1 MSKKNRLM
9 EINLEISK
17 LSTDF
22 GQNVL
27 KDTDSFELVTSNEA
41 DVEGI
46 PEPDLQ
52 AAKCDD
58 GYKFTLK
65 MPSYLAYMTY
75 GPNRDIREKLYKAYC
90 TRAPQNAE
98 IIEKLLSLKTE
109 KAKILGFDRFSDLSL
124 ATKNAKSPEDV
135 INFLNDLAEKKA
147 YNQAGAELNDLKK
160 NSRIQ

>member
-98 IIEKLLSLKTE
+98 IIEKTTLPKDR
-109 KAKILGFDRFSDLSL
+109 KKQKILGFDRFSDLSL

-135 INFLNDLAEKKA
+135 INFLNDLAEK
-147 YNQAGAELNDLKK
+147 
-160 NSRIQ
+160 SIQSGRC